1 MSIGVL
7 GVWVSALAVPVIAHD
22 AGGANLLVACAVCQ
36 FVGTL
41 LGGRIQLDI
50 LFMSTACACAAITAF
65 PGVGVVA
72 FSVSFGALFRRY
84 LDSVWEPVRAAR
96 LEFCG
101 QVVAAVIFVPIAAWG
116 IAGDG
121 WSYVLWIAAVVA
133 SMVSV
138 VVRAD
143 VRDTADSP
151 APSRILYAYGL
162 VCAGVASFS
171 LGGILVISSSASEW
185 SGSQSTIF
193 ATATLLAGALVAAIV
208 SGYDWPT
215 PAVRFKLGCYA
226 CSATAMLSMWARSLD
241 GYLAMSVAF
250 GLGAGLVLINARNVC
265 FNNSNVFFILCQ
277 RLSDCV
283 PPLLLAFGATPRE
296 LMQAAPAFISLGLIV
311 LPSGIDRV
319 ATIAL
324 AQLR

>member
-7 GVWVSALAVPVIAHD
+7 GVWVSALAVPVIANK

-36 FVGTL
+36 FIGTL
-41 LGGRIQLDI
+41 VGGRITLDV
-50 LFMSTACACAAITAF
+50 LFLVTACACASMTAF
-65 PGVGVVA
+65 PGPGVVA
-72 FSVSFGALFRRY
+72 FSTCFGATFRRY

-101 QVVAAVIFVPIAAWG
+101 QVAAAVIFVPIAVWG

-121 WSYVLWIAAVVA
+121 WSYVLGFA
-133 SMVSV
+133 SIMAGIVSV

-143 VRDTADSP
+143 VRDTPDSP

-171 LGGILVISSSASEW
+171 LGGILVISESASKW

-193 ATATLLAGALVAAIV
+193 ATATLLVGALVAAIV
-208 SGYDWPT
+208 SGFSWPT

-226 CSATAMLSMWARSLD
+226 CSMTAMLSMWARDLD
-241 GYLAMSVAF
+241 GYLTMSVAF
-250 GLGAGLVLINARNVC
+250 GLGAVRVGPCHR
-265 FNNSNVFFILCQ
+265 S
-277 RLSDCV
+277 
-283 PPLLLAFGATPRE
+283 
-296 LMQAAPAFISLGLIV
+296 
-311 LPSGIDRV
+311 RV
-319 ATIAL
+319 AHGRTGTGANQRAERL
-324 AQLR
+324 FQ